1 MSQDR
6 PTAAELVDAVREFLD
21 TQVMPKLEGHTAFHL
36 RVAINAL
43 GIVERELA
51 FAPGFDRH
59 EHSRLQGLLGH
70 DGELDSLNH
79 ELSARIRA
87 GDFDGENPEL
97 ASHLLTTVL
106 DKLAIANPR
115 YALYL
120 RHRGQK
126 TPA

>member
-6 PTAAELVDAVREFLD
+6 PTAAELVDAVREFLEG
-21 TQVMPKLEGHTAFHL
+21 QVMPKLEGHTAFHL

-43 GIVERELA
+43 GIVERELS
-51 FAPGFDRH
+51 FAPGFDRA
-59 EHSRLQGLLGH
+59 EHQRLVEILGH
-70 DGELDSLNH
+70 DGELDTLNH

-87 GDFDGENPEL
+87 GDFDDLPPAL
-97 ASHLLTTVL
+97 AKHLMTTVL

-115 YALYL
+115 YTLYL

-126 TPA
+126 G